1 MNTHEPIDE
10 PLDPNERELA
20 RIVRALPAGEPPAAL
35 DARILKAASDAVA
48 ASARRRRFAWLG
60 TGSALWSIG
69 SAAAAVLA
77 IGIAWKTVVP
87 PTRSL
92 PATTPVPVAADAA
105 VQEGVPVEFKEE
117 APRSY
122 DNSPPPSDD
131 MLGRADTA
139 AASKPVPA
147 AKQAPSAPAAF
158 SEPGLDEHVA
168 NNIGLVA
175 DAPAAPPAPATAAVA
190 PRAQEQS
197 AEAMAS
203 ASTAGAAPSR
213 ERAEEQALAKSARDL
228 ADLEADARLSQQR
241 QKEEESRERVLSDTR
256 RYPESWLLKIRSRQ
270 QEGDIEGARASL
282 RLFVAKYPSYALPDD
297 LKPLLRE

>member
-1 MNTHEPIDE
+1 MNTQEPIDE

-20 RIVRALPAGEPPAAL
+20 RVLRALPAGEPPAAL
-35 DARILKAASDAVA
+35 DARILKAASDALA

-87 PTRSL
+87 PTRTL
-92 PATTPVPVAADAA
+92 PATPPAPVAADTA

-122 DNSPPPSDD
+122 DIAPPPADD
-131 MLGRADTA
+131 AIGRADA
-139 AASKPVPA
+139 AASQPA
-147 AKQAPSAPAAF
+147 PAQKQAPSAPAAF
-158 SEPGLDEHVA
+158 SEPALDEHVA
-168 NNIGLVA
+168 NNIGFVA
-175 DAPAAPPAPATAAVA
+175 DAPAEPPAPATAAA
-190 PRAQEQS
+190 RAQVQS
-197 AEAMAS
+197 AETTAMPAAS
-203 ASTAGAAPSR
+203 SGAAPSR

-241 QKEEESRERVLSDTR
+241 QKETETLDRVQSDTR
-256 RYPESWLLKIRSRQ
+256 RYPESWLLKIRARR

-282 RLFVAKYPSYALPDD
+282 RLFVAKYPRYAVPDD
-297 LKPLLRE
+297 LQALLRE